1 MKENYF
7 ESSKYLETVKKF
19 KQNGPLGVTAADH
32 EAIYSTPGD
41 DLKANPGKTRA
52 ELMSDD
58 DILKYLNETKE
69 SIAQLET
76 SGILKDYIESQKK
89 NLPLTIQYLEMMFII
104 LLRKFSVLNN
114 SPLINTLVKPL
125 LPQWKHIL
133 AQRQSLFSSHFIA
146 DNMKHLIRFQIK
158 QRFE

>member
-89 NLPLTIQYLEMMFII
+89 NLPLTIQYLKSIDRF
-104 LLRKFSVLNN
+104 
-114 SPLINTLVKPL
+114 
-125 LPQWKHIL
+125 PQG
-133 AQRQSLFSSHFIA
+133 
-146 DNMKHLIRFQIK
+146 
-158 QRFE
+158 FEI